1 MLIPTDIS
9 REIVGTPEHLL
20 LQADATVHPAV
31 LESLAGQAACV
42 YIDPPF
48 MTGNSFKRTRPYGA
62 VGWQKG
68 TPRVEVEGFRDRF
81 PSPEAYMG
89 FLRALAEE
97 ARMLLRPDGVFY
109 LHLDWHG
116 AALARLVCDELF
128 GAKNLLNEIIWTY
141 QSGGR
146 SDRHYS
152 RKHDVILF
160 YAMGP
165 GYRFDITRV
174 PLAQEHV
181 KEKRNHMRVEVDEDG
196 KAYRTINSGGKTYR
210 YPVDA
215 PVYPSDVWT
224 DISHLQQ
231 RDPERGGYPTQKPLA
246 LLDRLL
252 KPVTAPGDLVIDL
265 ACGSGTTL
273 AAAQRLDL
281 RSVGVDTDASALHI
295 AAARLMRGYE
305 LRTET
310 DDAAG
315 ELAIRTDGYNGA
327 FELLGLR
334 ADDAP
339 ADPDPLAAIEQVR
352 VGELRGDALYAGESF
367 CRTRLTPD
375 LPHAFPLPDTGTP
388 GVSITDCF
396 GRRRIWRVER

>member
-1 MLIPTDIS
+1 MLIPAGIS
-9 REIVGTPEHLL
+9 REIVGKPEHLL
-20 LQADATVHPAV
+20 LQADAAAHPAG
-31 LESLAGQAACV
+31 LEGLAGQAACV
-42 YIDPPF
+42 YLDPPF
-48 MTGNSFKRTRPYGA
+48 MTGSTFRRTRPYGA
-62 VGWQKG
+62 AGWTKG
-68 TPRVEVEGFRDRF
+68 TPRVEVQGFRDRF
-81 PSPEAYMG
+81 ASAEAYSG

-116 AALARLVCDELF
+116 AALGRLVCDEVF
-128 GAKNLLNEIIWTY
+128 GSRNLLNEIIWTY

-174 PLAQEHV
+174 PLKEEHV
-181 KEKRNHMRVEVDEDG
+181 KPNRNHMRIEVDGDG
-196 KAYRTINSGGKTYR
+196 KAYRAITTGGKTYR

-215 PVYPSDVWT
+215 PVYPTDVWT

-252 KPVTAPGDLVIDL
+252 KPVTVPGDLVVDL
-265 ACGSGTTL
+265 TCGSGTTL
-273 AAAQRLDL
+273 AAAQKLGC
-281 RSVGVDTDASALHI
+281 RSAGVDMDASALHI
-295 AAARLMRGYE
+295 TAARLLGDYE
-305 LRTET
+305 LRSET
-310 DDAAG
+310 DEATG
-315 ELAIRTDGYNGA
+315 ELSIRTDGYDGA
-327 FELLGLR
+327 FELEALR

-339 ADPDPLAAIEQVR
+339 AGPDPLAAIEQVR
-352 VGELRGDALYAGESF
+352 VGELRGDTLYVRDSF
-367 CRTRLTPD
+367 CRTRVTPD

-388 GVSITDCF
+388 GISVTDCF
-396 GRRRIWRVER
+396 GRRKIWRMER